1 MEKLVS
7 AHHMVDARRM
17 VDARMMMVL
26 WRCR

>member
-7 AHHMVDARRM
+7 AHHMVGARRM